1 MFADFPAGSVLAA
14 EQVRYP
20 YRDCHAF
27 ALPANAAQS
36 GPICA
41 ERLIL
46 GFLAAIPDWAD
57 RLMRLRDRLAGP
69 LGLKTAPP
77 VRHAPPF
84 VCGQTLGVFTVHW
97 LADNQVLLGQD
108 DRHLDFRLLLWVDG
122 GRLHHITGVRPH
134 HGLGWL
140 YLLAVLPFHTLIVRA
155 SVRRM
160 ARGLLA
166 QAGQA

>member
-14 EQVRYP
+14 EQARYP
-20 YRDCHAF
+20 YRDCHAYPFPADF
-27 ALPANAAQS
+27 ARL

-41 ERLIL
+41 EHLIL
-46 GFLAAIPDWAD
+46 GFFAAIPGWAAG
-57 RLMRLRDRLAGP
+57 LMRLRDWLAAP
-69 LGLKTAPP
+69 LGLKTAQSGH
-77 VRHAPPF
+77 HAPPF
-84 VCGQTLGVFTVHW
+84 ACGQTLGVFTVRW

-134 HGLGWL
+134 GGLGWL
-140 YLLAVLPFHTLIVRA
+140 YLLAVLPFHVLIVRA

-166 QAGQA
+166 QGRQT